1 MLQVKQDFKCLYCN
15 DRCHPFQSL
24 EAVRKHMI
32 SKAHCKVH
40 YGDGDDD
47 EEGELEDFYDYTSR
61 FNIYLL
67 LVFFSAQWYEDCDR
81 LLFMIVLFLKFCTSI
96 SANFGLDFECMV

>member
-67 LVFFSAQWYEDCDR
+67 LVFFSAQ
-81 LLFMIVLFLKFCTSI
+81 
-96 SANFGLDFECMV
+96 